1 MRTLHDSLAAL
12 REFDL
17 LLEGLLEPTGD
28 LLALRDQFLLQAQSD
43 PKLRWPEFRYEGLD
57 FDPSILEQKLRELK
71 APTVAEKHETELWEW
86 FLQDAHCKCQLVMA
100 AANYRKESVNLPR
113 VLGIKCQTLTSGMW
127 LNQFKYYMELLYG
140 KLDVALFH
148 QACRAQLDFIES
160 RELRADDRLAW
171 LDTAAELT
179 LKLPSYVPEIY
190 QPQPETVRRF
200 GELVRERLAPYLAQ
214 VPEKRA
220 HFTSS
225 EVVDLLNEI
234 LVQECETEFRASLAP
249 PGRLIIRVDQS
260 QRLIWIPR
268 AREAGGFTREEVISL
283 VLGHEFG
290 THVLRGISCEHG
302 HLPQLSCGLPEGDEF
317 EEGLALCV
325 EQALSGRYQT
335 RGWWRALSQYV
346 NIGFAMLKQ
355 FDFREIM
362 ELRQKLNF
370 LAGCCPGE
378 SQLEREVRQR
388 QSYQRAFSEAQ
399 RCFWGAQELV
409 STRNLC
415 YLRGNIRAWQ
425 YIERN
430 LEDPDRLWQTLF
442 ECGKTDPENLRHR
455 LLLKYEM

>member
-71 APTVAEKHETELWEW
+71 APTMAEKHETELWEW
-86 FLQDAHCKCQLVMA
+86 FLQDAHYKCQLVMA
-100 AANYRKESVNLPR
+100 AANYQKESVNLPR
-113 VLGIKCQTLTSGMW
+113 VLGRKYQTLTSGMW

-171 LDTAAELT
+171 LDTVTELT

-200 GELVRERLAPYLAQ
+200 GELVCERLAPYLAQ

-225 EVVDLLNEI
+225 EVVDL
-234 LVQECETEFRASLAP
+234 
-249 PGRLIIRVDQS
+249 
-260 QRLIWIPR
+260 
-268 AREAGGFTREEVISL
+268 
-283 VLGHEFG
+283 
-290 THVLRGISCEHG
+290 LRGISCEHG

-335 RGWWRALSQYV
+335 RGWWRALSHYV

>member
-17 LLEGLLEPTGD
+17 LLEGILEPTGD

-43 PKLRWPEFRYEGLD
+43 PKLRWPEFRYEGLN
-57 FDPSILEQKLRELK
+57 FDPSILEQRLRELK
-71 APTVAEKHETELWEW
+71 ASTMAEKHEAELWEW

-127 LNQFKYYMELLYG
+127 LDQFKYYMELLYG
-140 KLDVALFH
+140 KLDAALFH

-171 LDTAAELT
+171 LDTVAELT

-200 GELVRERLAPYLAQ
+200 GELARERLAPYLAQ

-225 EVVDLLNEI
+225 EVVDLL
-234 LVQECETEFRASLAP
+234 
-249 PGRLIIRVDQS
+249 
-260 QRLIWIPR
+260 
-268 AREAGGFTREEVISL
+268 
-283 VLGHEFG
+283 
-290 THVLRGISCEHG
+290 RGISCGHG

-335 RGWWRALSQYV
+335 RGWWRALSHYV
-346 NIGFAMLKQ
+346 NIGLAMLKR

-370 LAGCCPGE
+370 LAGCCPSE

-388 QSYQRAFSEAQ
+388 QSYQRAFSEVQ

-455 LLLKYEM
+455 LLLKYAM

>member
-1 MRTLHDSLAAL
+1 MRTLHDSLSAL

-43 PKLRWPEFRYEGLD
+43 PKLRWPELRYEGLN
-57 FDPSILEQKLRELK
+57 FDPSVLEQKLRELK
-71 APTVAEKHETELWEW
+71 APTMAEKHETELWEW

-127 LNQFKYYMELLYG
+127 LDQFKYYMELLYG
-140 KLDVALFH
+140 KLDAALFH

-171 LDTAAELT
+171 LDTVAELT

-225 EVVDLLNEI
+225 EVVDLL
-234 LVQECETEFRASLAP
+234 
-249 PGRLIIRVDQS
+249 
-260 QRLIWIPR
+260 
-268 AREAGGFTREEVISL
+268 
-283 VLGHEFG
+283 
-290 THVLRGISCEHG
+290 RGISCGHG

-335 RGWWRALSQYV
+335 QGWWGALSHYV
-346 NIGFAMLKQ
+346 NIGLAMLKR

-370 LAGCCPGE
+370 LAGCCPSE
-378 SQLEREVRQR
+378 SQLEREERQR
-388 QSYQRAFSEAQ
+388 QSYQRAFSEVQ
-399 RCFWGAQELV
+399 QCFWGAQELV

>member
-1 MRTLHDSLAAL
+1 MRTLHDSLVAL
-12 REFDL
+12 RELDL
-17 LLEGLLEPTGD
+17 LLEGILEPTGD

-43 PKLRWPEFRYEGLD
+43 PELRWPEFRYEGLN
-57 FDPSILEQKLRELK
+57 FDPSILEQRLRELK
-71 APTVAEKHETELWEW
+71 APTMAEKHEAELWEW

-127 LNQFKYYMELLYG
+127 LDQFKYYMELLYG
-140 KLDVALFH
+140 KLDAALFH

-171 LDTAAELT
+171 LDTVAELT

-200 GELVRERLAPYLAQ
+200 GELARERLAPYLAQ

-225 EVVDLLNEI
+225 EVVDL
-234 LVQECETEFRASLAP
+234 
-249 PGRLIIRVDQS
+249 
-260 QRLIWIPR
+260 
-268 AREAGGFTREEVISL
+268 
-283 VLGHEFG
+283 
-290 THVLRGISCEHG
+290 LRGISCEHG

-335 RGWWRALSQYV
+335 RGWWRALSHYV
-346 NIGFAMLKQ
+346 NIGLAMLKR

-370 LAGCCPGE
+370 LAGCCPSE
-378 SQLEREVRQR
+378 SQLEREARQR
-388 QSYQRAFSEAQ
+388 QSYQRAFSEVQ

>member
-17 LLEGLLEPTGD
+17 LLEGILEPTGD
-28 LLALRDQFLLQAQSD
+28 LLALRDQFLLQTQSD
-43 PKLRWPEFRYEGLD
+43 PKLRWPEFRYEGLN

-71 APTVAEKHETELWEW
+71 APTMAEKHETELWEW
-86 FLQDAHCKCQLVMA
+86 FLQDAHYKCQLVMA

-113 VLGIKCQTLTSGMW
+113 VLGRKYQTLTSGMW

-171 LDTAAELT
+171 LDTVAELT

-225 EVVDLLNEI
+225 EVVDLL
-234 LVQECETEFRASLAP
+234 
-249 PGRLIIRVDQS
+249 
-260 QRLIWIPR
+260 
-268 AREAGGFTREEVISL
+268 
-283 VLGHEFG
+283 
-290 THVLRGISCEHG
+290 RGISREHG
-302 HLPQLSCGLPEGDEF
+302 HLPQLRCGLPEGDEF

-335 RGWWRALSQYV
+335 RGWWRALSHYV

-370 LAGCCPGE
+370 LAGRCPGE

>member
-1 MRTLHDSLAAL
+1 M
-12 REFDL
+12 
-17 LLEGLLEPTGD
+17 
-28 LLALRDQFLLQAQSD
+28 
-43 PKLRWPEFRYEGLD
+43 
-57 FDPSILEQKLRELK
+57 
-71 APTVAEKHETELWEW
+71 AEKHEAELWEW

-127 LNQFKYYMELLYG
+127 LDQFKYYMELLYG
-140 KLDVALFH
+140 KLDAALFH

-171 LDTAAELT
+171 LDTVAELT

-200 GELVRERLAPYLAQ
+200 GELARERLAPYLAQ

-225 EVVDLLNEI
+225 EVVDLL
-234 LVQECETEFRASLAP
+234 R
-249 PGRLIIRVDQS
+249 G
-260 QRLIWIPR
+260 
-268 AREAGGFTREEVISL
+268 
-283 VLGHEFG
+283 
-290 THVLRGISCEHG
+290 RGISCEHG

-335 RGWWRALSQYV
+335 RGWWRALSHYV
-346 NIGFAMLKQ
+346 NIGLAMLKR

-370 LAGCCPGE
+370 LAGCCPSE

-388 QSYQRAFSEAQ
+388 QSYQRAFSEVQ

>member
-17 LLEGLLEPTGD
+17 LLEGISEPTGD

-43 PKLRWPEFRYEGLD
+43 PKLRWPEFRYEGLN

-71 APTVAEKHETELWEW
+71 APTMAEKHETELWEW
-86 FLQDAHCKCQLVMA
+86 FLQDAHYKCQLVMA
-100 AANYRKESVNLPR
+100 AANYQKESVNLPR
-113 VLGIKCQTLTSGMW
+113 VLGRKYQTLTSGMW

-225 EVVDLLNEI
+225 EVVDLL
-234 LVQECETEFRASLAP
+234 
-249 PGRLIIRVDQS
+249 
-260 QRLIWIPR
+260 
-268 AREAGGFTREEVISL
+268 
-283 VLGHEFG
+283 
-290 THVLRGISCEHG
+290 RGISCEHG

-335 RGWWRALSQYV
+335 RGWWRALSHYV

-370 LAGCCPGE
+370 LAGCCPSE

-430 LEDPDRLWQTLF
+430 LEDPDCLWQTLF

>member
-17 LLEGLLEPTGD
+17 LLEGILEPTGD

-43 PKLRWPEFRYEGLD
+43 PKLRWPEFRYEGLN
-57 FDPSILEQKLRELK
+57 FDPSILEQRLRELK
-71 APTVAEKHETELWEW
+71 ASTMAEKHEAELWEW

-127 LNQFKYYMELLYG
+127 LDQFKYYMELLYG
-140 KLDVALFH
+140 KLDAALFH

-160 RELRADDRLAW
+160 RELCADDRLAW
-171 LDTAAELT
+171 LDTVAELT
-179 LKLPSYVPEIY
+179 LELPSYVPEIY

-200 GELVRERLAPYLAQ
+200 GELARERLAPYLAQ

-225 EVVDLLNEI
+225 EVVDL
-234 LVQECETEFRASLAP
+234 
-249 PGRLIIRVDQS
+249 
-260 QRLIWIPR
+260 
-268 AREAGGFTREEVISL
+268 
-283 VLGHEFG
+283 
-290 THVLRGISCEHG
+290 LRGISCEHG

-325 EQALSGRYQT
+325 EQALSGQYQT
-335 RGWWRALSQYV
+335 RGWWRALSHYV
-346 NIGFAMLKQ
+346 NIGLAMLKR

-370 LAGCCPGE
+370 LAGCCPSE

-455 LLLKYEM
+455 LLLKYAM